1 MSGLDGQLPAD
12 KLYRKFLETPETLR
26 ADSFS
31 DEDLLC
37 VYDYASDVYDEATQE
52 SVLEIARSIY
62 PDDEEFLVR
71 RAYYLIPSE
80 DGEEIRKIVDELPD
94 ESFHRY
100 ILLTRLDMEN
110 NEGAREK
117 MFKMLFKAPKK
128 SLDDEMVI
136 RFFETIDTEDEL
148 DRILDSQ
155 QKIEERCMYRDTFLY
170 ELAICCNDFHRYE
183 RSLAIARTLTSIDP
197 FEAKFW
203 FLQSSIE
210 GYGLSDFESASSD
223 ANYALAISPDFDQ
236 AKILLAYITLAHGGD
251 YDKAMVLLD
260 EVLEMDVNNNDS
272 MVLGALL
279 ALQSGNVERLID
291 YSEKIQ
297 ASGLDNAAKIAFEIL
312 FDSKNIDK
320 VKGIKLS
327 DLFLLFTER
336 LPIEMSAEKMI
347 ESGEFSHEVMAALL
361 ILGSKAERTDNLAS
375 RLLIAEQLDLAGS
388 YENVIRLVQD
398 NLTNLVSFDINGLGL
413 LYFYS
418 KAGIATGSKKHVK
431 SDLEFIIKVAEEAEK
446 SSLFFMERMKLRG
459 LIGEIE
465 KLYADNY

>member
-1 MSGLDGQLPAD
+1 MSSFDGQLPAD
-12 KLYRKFLETPETLR
+12 KLYRKFLETPDALR
-26 ADSFS
+26 ADRFS

-52 SVLEIARSIY
+52 AVLEIAGRMY

-71 RAYYLIPSE
+71 RAYYLVPSE
-80 DGEEIRKIVDELPD
+80 DREEIRNIVDELP
-94 ESFHRY
+94 EGSFHRY

-110 NEGAREK
+110 KEGAREK
-117 MFKMLFKAPKK
+117 MFKMLFKASKK

-148 DRILDSQ
+148 DRILDNQ

-183 RSLAIARTLTSIDP
+183 RSLAISRTLTSIDP

-210 GYGLSDFESASSD
+210 GYGLSDYESAEND

-236 AKILLAYITLAHGGD
+236 AKILLAYLTLARGGD
-251 YDKAMVLLD
+251 YGKAMSSLDGVLGT
-260 EVLEMDVNNNDS
+260 DVNNNDS
-272 MVLGALL
+272 LVLGALL
-279 ALQSGNVERLID
+279 ALQSGNVMRLAD
-291 YSEKIQ
+291 YSERIQ
-297 ASGLDNAAKIAFEIL
+297 ASSLDNATKIAFGIL
-312 FDSKNIDK
+312 FDSNNIDK
-320 VKGIKLS
+320 IKGIKLS

-347 ESGEFSHEVMAALL
+347 ESGEFSHDIIAALL
-361 ILGSKAERTDNLAS
+361 ILGSRVGRNDNLAG
-375 RLLIAEQLDLAGS
+375 RLMIAEQLDLAGS

-398 NLTNLVSFDINGLGL
+398 NLDSLVSFDIEGLGL

-418 KAGIATGSKKHVK
+418 KAGIATGSKEHVK
-431 SDLEFIIKVAEEAEK
+431 SDLEFIIKVAKEAEK
-446 SSLFFMERMKLRG
+446 SSQFFMERMKLRG
-459 LIGEIE
+459 LISEIE